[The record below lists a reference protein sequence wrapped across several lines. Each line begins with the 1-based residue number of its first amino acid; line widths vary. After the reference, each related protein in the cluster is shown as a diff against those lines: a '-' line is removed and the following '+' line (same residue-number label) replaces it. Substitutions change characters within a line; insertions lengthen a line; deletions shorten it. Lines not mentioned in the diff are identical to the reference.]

1 MSGTPKPHES
11 AIRST
16 SIRTNARG
24 RPSPPKRSGSMP
36 VRATRSSKRGVP
48 ASCASPCPCR
58 RTIRG
63 GPSNEQS
70 ITQMRPFSRR
80 CATVSAPLPT
90 RSRYAI
96 SWASSTARLSIG
108 PFGETLTCPP
118 ARGAVPTKKTRWRAI
133 HAARRSSMLSRTLAI
148 GSPILR
154 AGAAQEVARDVVGAA
169 AGEVDDLD
177 ARQLAQPGELAL
189 GVVARAPL
197 QRLDVSGEQLVEA
210 ERLARGRRGP
220 GSVRGAHLVDRPRVD
235 HGADARVDPA
245 VQRLAVADE
254 ADEAGRVARLGRP
267 EAVGSLRRL
276 QLAELVELQRADDA
290 AAVARV
296 DPRGGPRRAAG
307 QAGVQRLGPGR
318 DELGLQAR
326 TQLGRRGRAQAEVG
340 ERGAQVQ
347 ARA

>member
-1 MSGTPKPHES
+1 
-11 AIRST
+11 
-16 SIRTNARG
+16 
-24 RPSPPKRSGSMP
+24 
-36 VRATRSSKRGVP
+36 
-48 ASCASPCPCR
+48 
-58 RTIRG
+58 
-63 GPSNEQS
+63 
-70 ITQMRPFSRR
+70 
-80 CATVSAPLPT
+80 
-90 RSRYAI
+90 
-96 SWASSTARLSIG
+96 
-108 PFGETLTCPP
+108 
-118 ARGAVPTKKTRWRAI
+118 
-133 HAARRSSMLSRTLAI
+133 MLSRTLAI

-267 EAVGSLRRL
+267 EAGVGP
-276 QLAELVELQRADDA
+276 
-290 AAVARV
+290 
-296 DPRGGPRRAAG
+296 PRGAPPPPRLAPP
-307 QAGVQRLGPGR
+307 PGR
-318 DELGLQAR
+318 AGA
-326 TQLGRRGRAQAEVG
+326 GGAGGAP
-340 ERGAQVQ
+340 RGAP
-347 ARA
+347 